1 VCYDYQ
7 SSSSDIPSHNDWVYH
22 FKFSE
27 GVMKIRFI
35 PEVDPEEK
43 IFGVQFVL
51 ENYAIDIYFCFAI
64 FKIGIFRNKGECWS
78 ILLGF
83 FRIEGTNLNMGW

>member
-1 VCYDYQ
+1 
-7 SSSSDIPSHNDWVYH
+7 
-22 FKFSE
+22 
-27 GVMKIRFI
+27 MKIRFI
-35 PEVDPEEK
+35 PEVDPDEK
-43 IFGVQFVL
+43 IFGFQVLL

-83 FRIEGTNLNMGW
+83 FRIEGTNLNMEI

>member
-1 VCYDYQ
+1 
-7 SSSSDIPSHNDWVYH
+7 
-22 FKFSE
+22 
-27 GVMKIRFI
+27 MKIRFI

-43 IFGVQFVL
+43 IFGVQFVS

-64 FKIGIFRNKGECWS
+64 FKIGIFRNKNECWS

>member
-1 VCYDYQ
+1 
-7 SSSSDIPSHNDWVYH
+7 
-22 FKFSE
+22 
-27 GVMKIRFI
+27 MKIRFI

-43 IFGVQFVL
+43 IFGVQFVS

-78 ILLGF
+78 VLLGF
-83 FRIEGTNLNMGW
+83 FRIEGTNLNMEKI

>member
-1 VCYDYQ
+1 MLKLKPTIAFT
-7 SSSSDIPSHNDWVYH
+7 SKENEP
-22 FKFSE
+22 
-27 GVMKIRFI
+27 MKIRFI

>member
-1 VCYDYQ
+1 
-7 SSSSDIPSHNDWVYH
+7 
-22 FKFSE
+22 
-27 GVMKIRFI
+27 MKIRFI

-83 FRIEGTNLNMGW
+83 FRIEGTNLNMEW